1 MANATQLWGVCD
13 AYAAERTQLVFNIVV
28 AENAGDS
35 DKKTALISQLRA
47 LDTAFEA
54 AHFGEIE

>member
-28 AENAGDS
+28 AENA
-35 DKKTALISQLRA
+35 
-47 LDTAFEA
+47 AFA
-54 AHFGEIE
+54 S